1 MQIRRQ
7 TQLSR
12 HIGHTLVTFVLG
24 KVWIYKAVGWGHGDF
39 RWRQSPSHPPI
50 GWGQIWISSRNENCQ
65 KQIERDRLYLMSRYW
80 RCQKSMPMSPQLIV
94 YQKKFVDPLL
104 FKLIKPTI
112 YASCDLLWVT
122 KNCKILWQL
131 HNSKFVRETVNTSD
145 QLLLYVLG
153 TIQYMCV

>member
-1 MQIRRQ
+1 MQNLFWSSSFSFSNIVDKNNYLTYRFSIKVIDFAVQIRRQ

-80 RCQKSMPMSPQLIV
+80 RCQKSMLMFPQLIV
-94 YQKKFVDPLL
+94 YQKKFADPL
-104 FKLIKPTI
+104 F
-112 YASCDLLWVT
+112 
-122 KNCKILWQL
+122 
-131 HNSKFVRETVNTSD
+131 
-145 QLLLYVLG
+145 
-153 TIQYMCV
+153 